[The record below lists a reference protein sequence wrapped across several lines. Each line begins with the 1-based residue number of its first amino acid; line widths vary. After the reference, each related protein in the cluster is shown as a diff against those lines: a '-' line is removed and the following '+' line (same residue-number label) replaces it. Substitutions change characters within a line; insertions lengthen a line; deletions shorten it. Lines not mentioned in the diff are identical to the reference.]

1 MKITKDYSKTLRS
14 QLESMG
20 YKLEY
25 NMMYKVI
32 DPQGIRI
39 VLDFASHTVGIAR
52 VEMPKTFYLEIERWQ
67 SAVDSIDLEIRKLK
81 LEGIVEL

>member
-1 MKITKDYSKTLRS
+1 MKIRKSYDKNLRNEL
-14 QLESMG
+14 QNMG

-25 NMMYKVI
+25 NFMYKVI
-32 DPQGIRI
+32 DPQGIKI

-67 SAVDSIDLEIRKLK
+67 SVAESIDLEIRKLK